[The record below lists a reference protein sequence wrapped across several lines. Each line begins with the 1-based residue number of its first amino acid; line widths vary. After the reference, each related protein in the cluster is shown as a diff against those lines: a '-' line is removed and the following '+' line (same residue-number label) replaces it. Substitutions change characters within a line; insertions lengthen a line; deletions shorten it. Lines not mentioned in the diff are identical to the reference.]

1 MCGLTPSASSNDSLS
16 SSALRESAAAPRSG
30 NILLRGASSP
40 APAISS
46 PGPGAKRRA
55 SQRDFFKDI
64 PGFDEDMTDSWE
76 LVMGSGTRDAVD
88 ALDTIVLGHEDGY
101 VLKETTTRQSKLL
114 SNLIMCDF

>member
-1 MCGLTPSASSNDSLS
+1 
-16 SSALRESAAAPRSG
+16 
-30 NILLRGASSP
+30 
-40 APAISS
+40 
-46 PGPGAKRRA
+46 
-55 SQRDFFKDI
+55 
-64 PGFDEDMTDSWE
+64 MTDSWE